1 MGYTEKKRMTEQR
14 SAGREQA
21 ATRNSGA
28 RGGSSERLLALA
40 ERAAGLGYWRL
51 SLADGDRIWS
61 DEVYR
66 IHGVSPADFD
76 PTTQSVADLYHPDD
90 LAVLHE
96 SMARTSAT
104 GEAFE
109 LEMRLTTAAGE
120 RRHVM
125 ARGVGE
131 RLEAGAPCEIIG
143 VLQDVTE
150 QRRLEAVQRET
161 AERLTQII
169 ERLPA
174 GAVQVRGGVLSLN
187 AEIER
192 ITGYSR
198 KELPTLDAW
207 FRVLYGDIAGAK
219 MRRRYDD
226 ARAAGFRSVVR
237 NIIRRKDGAERVV
250 EFRACYEAVG
260 ELWIIHDITE
270 HKKLEEALIEAKE
283 RAEAAARFKS
293 EFLANMSHE
302 IRTPLTAIIGF
313 AGLLQ
318 GQGELGPDERRWAGR
333 IDEASKAL
341 LSIVNDVL
349 DFSKLEAGSIEIA
362 SEPFDPRRLV
372 EETAAL
378 LAGQAE
384 AKGVRLDIAIDEDT
398 PAAVLGDAD
407 RLRQVLLNLMSN
419 AVKFTGRGGVA
430 VRMECDPAAPERLRF
445 SVADTGVGIPA
456 SALGVIFERFA
467 QADGAISRQFGG
479 TGLGLAICKRLVDA
493 MGGEIGVESTVGQGS
508 RFWFTLD
515 LAPAQGLHIVAE
527 EGSVG
532 ELGSLRILLVDDAEA
547 NRDLVSTILR
557 SIGLTVDLA
566 VNGVEA
572 VEAVKAERYDLVLMD
587 VQMPVMDGVQATRII
602 RGLSGAGA
610 QVPIVALSANVLPEQ
625 VASYRR
631 AGVDAHLG
639 KPINPGDLLRTIA
652 RLTCDAEIEPEAQA
666 LGAA

>member
-1 MGYTEKKRMTEQR
+1 MTEQR
-14 SAGREQA
+14 SAASERA
-21 ATRNSGA
+21 AARNAGT
-28 RGGSSERLLALA
+28 RGGASERLLALA
-40 ERAAGLGYWRL
+40 ERAAGLGYWRI
-51 SLADGDRIWS
+51 SLADGKRIWS

-66 IHGVSPADFD
+66 IHDISPADFD
-76 PTTQSVADLYHPDD
+76 PSTQSVADLYHPDD

-96 SMARTSAT
+96 ALARTRAT
-104 GEAFE
+104 GEPFE
-109 LEMRLTTAAGE
+109 FEMRLTTGAGE
-120 RRHVM
+120 QRQVI

-131 RLEAGAPCEIIG
+131 SLEAGAPREILG

-150 QRRLEAVQRET
+150 QRHLEAVQRAG
-161 AERLTQII
+161 AERLAQII

-174 GAVQVRGGVLSLN
+174 GAVHVRGGVLSLN

-198 KELPTLDAW
+198 EELPTLDAW
-207 FRVLYGDIAGAK
+207 FRVLYGDAAGGK
-219 MRRRYDD
+219 MRKRYDE

-237 NIIRRKDGAERVV
+237 NVIRRKDGAERVV
-250 EFRACYEAVG
+250 EFRACYEAIG

-270 HKKLEEALIEAKE
+270 HKRLEDALIEAKE

-318 GQGELGPDERRWAGR
+318 GQGQLGADEQRWTGR

-378 LAGQAE
+378 LAGQAG
-384 AKGVRLDIAIDEDT
+384 AKGVGLDVRIDAAA
-398 PAAVLGDAD
+398 PAVVLGDAD
-407 RLRQVLLNLMSN
+407 RLRQVLLNLVSN
-419 AVKFTGRGGVA
+419 AVKFTTRGGVA
-430 VRMECDPAAPERLRF
+430 VHMGRDPAAPNRLRF
-445 SVADTGVGIPA
+445 SVSDTGVGIPA
-456 SALGVIFERFA
+456 SALGMIFERFA
-467 QADGAISRQFGG
+467 QADGSISRQFGG

-493 MGGEIGVESTVGQGS
+493 MGGEIGVESAVGEGS
-508 RFWFTLD
+508 RFWFALD
-515 LAPAQGLHIVAE
+515 LPPAGELRAADE
-527 EGSVG
+527 EEAVG

-557 SIGLTVDLA
+557 AIGVEVDLA

-572 VEAVKAERYDLVLMD
+572 VEAVKAARYDLVLMD
-587 VQMPVMDGVQATRII
+587 VQMPVMDGVQATRVI
-602 RGLSGAGA
+602 RGLSGPCAE
-610 QVPIVALSANVLPEQ
+610 VPIVALSANVLPEQ

-639 KPINPGDLLRTIA
+639 KPINPADLMHTIA
-652 RLTCDAEIEPEAQA
+652 RLTSETEARSSRA
-666 LGAA
+666 LDIA